1 MMTVGEVMEEVIQ
14 DKMFY
19 ENSDGGMTVS
29 GGEPMAQLD
38 FLCAL
43 MESAKTEGIST
54 ALDTCGYASWE
65 DYARVLE
72 FTDLVLFD
80 IKNMDTGIH
89 KDYSGAG
96 NELILDNVRRIA
108 DKGIKM
114 RMRIPIIPG
123 RNDSLENMEETAKY
137 VESLGYVVLGVD
149 LLSYHP
155 FAGAK
160 YRIFGMEYGFP
171 IGEGMADD
179 KVKPIL
185 DMFLKHV
192 DEVTIGG

>member
-1 MMTVGEVMEEVIQ
+1 MPVGEVMEEVLQ

-19 ENSDGGMTVS
+19 DNSGGGMTVS
-29 GGEPMAQLD
+29 GGEPMAQLE
-38 FLCAL
+38 FLCSL
-43 MESAKTEGIST
+43 MEAAKGEGINT
-54 ALDTCGYASWE
+54 ALDTCGYAPWE
-65 DYARVLE
+65 DYERVLE

-80 IKNMDTGIH
+80 IKNMDAKIH

-123 RNDSLENMEETAKY
+123 RNDSLENMEDTAKF
-137 VESLGYVVLGVD
+137 VESLGSSVLGVD

-160 YRIFGMEYGFP
+160 YRIFGMEYDFP

-185 DMFLKHV
+185 DIFLKHV
-192 DEVTIGG
+192 KEVTVGG